1 MDGYFVNLIF
11 CNLMFSHQQSF
22 SFAAKL
28 QQDKK
33 FRGEWGGA
41 THMLIYSVHPKV
53 APAPALCKMEISG
66 KYQTLTKSAQCKMCK
81 MQHVQNTKFAKHH
94 KYKINV
100 PISKYLYCVKLY
112 KMCKMEISGKYQNTL
127 PFSLAPHSTNVPFI
141 CKEMP
146 GEFFKTYFSKRHN
159 IDCTLTEKMLESRVD
174 IT

>member
-1 MDGYFVNLIF
+1 
-11 CNLMFSHQQSF
+11 MFSHQQSF

-81 MQHVQNTKFAKHH
+81 MQHVQNTKYAKCHTFI
-94 KYKINV
+94 KRMYQIQNICNV
-100 PISKYLYCVKLY
+100 
-112 KMCKMEISGKYQNTL
+112 
-127 PFSLAPHSTNVPFI
+127 
-141 CKEMP
+141 
-146 GEFFKTYFSKRHN
+146 
-159 IDCTLTEKMLESRVD
+159 
-174 IT
+174 